1 MAPCVGAS
9 RWGLEMPDPC
19 KNHLEEEN
27 VSGLETDLKSQ
38 RDLKLIPLVAV
49 TVRQGIHSV
58 FAQALS
64 LESRFSK
71 F

>member
-1 MAPCVGAS
+1 
-9 RWGLEMPDPC
+9 MPDPC

-49 TVRQGIHSV
+49 TVRHIL